1 MTPRPVPPR
10 TANGCSTSSPG
21 TEPDDW
27 ARDRAQ
33 KVFLQIYDRLGPLAE
48 LRFRQ
53 VLAETDPALADLAA
67 HHDSAKV
74 AALFAA
80 LGDRHP
86 AGDTPFEQAAE
97 ARRLDEARRR

>member
-10 TANGCSTSSPG
+10 TASGCSTSSPG
-21 TEPDDW
+21 TEPADW

-53 VLAETDPALADLAA
+53 VLAETDPALAELAA

-74 AALFAA
+74 AAL
-80 LGDRHP
+80 GDRHP
-86 AGDTPFEQAAE
+86 TGDTPFEQAAE
-97 ARRLDEARRR
+97 ARRPDEARRR